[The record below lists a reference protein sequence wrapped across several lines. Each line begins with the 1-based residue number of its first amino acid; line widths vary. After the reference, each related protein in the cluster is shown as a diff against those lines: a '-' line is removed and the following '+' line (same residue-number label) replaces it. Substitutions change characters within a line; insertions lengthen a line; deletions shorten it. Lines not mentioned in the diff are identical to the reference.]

1 MPRKGNALWATLA
14 LEGIVWVAH
23 GCQLGIFSN
32 KMSSPRRSLE
42 PLDPEGPSPPVLST
56 FLPPVPSTSLDP
68 PEHFPLRKTGKA
80 LGIMPSPSHRDTL
93 AARLQGTAG
102 AEKWGGLA
110 PQNQSSFTPISS
122 GTGTNCLVCSQR
134 PNPT

>member
-14 LEGIVWVAH
+14 LEGIAWVARD
-23 GCQLGIFSN
+23 CQLGMFSN
-32 KMSSPRRSLE
+32 KMSSPHRSLE

-80 LGIMPSPSHRDTL
+80 LGIMPSPSRHDIL
-93 AARLQGTAG
+93 AACLQGTAG

-110 PQNQSSFTPISS
+110 PQNQSSLTLISS
-122 GTGTNCLVCSQR
+122 GTGTNHLVCLQHL
-134 PNPT
+134 NPT